1 MTEEERINFVRDPWC
16 HVASEKM
23 GRWTGEVTVE
33 VVLSF
38 DEGEDVGEFDR
49 RDILPELLEVRFDFG
64 SVAIDPETVHN

>member
-1 MTEEERINFVRDPWC
+1 VVPCRVKKT
-16 HVASEKM
+16 

-64 SVAIDPETVHN
+64 SAAIDPETVHN